1 MGIVIFTSDDSKFLE
16 GNYVLMTGK
25 IDTPPSNP
33 EVTYILRTTRF
44 KEKDVVNWLPYI
56 QNRLVVC
63 IDKPPKLSKKI
74 QEYVIIDDTYKNKP
88 NGFMSNIMSILSWK
102 DRLRVFTAIKDLPI
116 PYGLAFLRK
125 NRDDINLWRRIARAN
140 MELPDEYTR
149 AIFAYGINPD
159 GKKIVWPDKKKVEVK
174 VPKPFRQ
181 NDKYWEEII
190 KGSDSVANEIRDSKQ
205 QLPKGVK
212 KTKKAVNE
220 WL

>member
-1 MGIVIFTSDDSKFLE
+1 MGIVIFTNDDSKFLE
-16 GNYVLMTGK
+16 GNYVLMTGQ

-74 QEYVIIDDTYKNKP
+74 QEYVIIDDTYKKRP
-88 NGFMSNIMSILSWK
+88 NGFMSNITSILTWK
-102 DRLRVFTAIKDLPI
+102 NRLRVFTSIKDLPI

-149 AIFAYGINPD
+149 AIFAYSVEPD
-159 GKKIVWPDKKKVEVK
+159 NEKIVWPDKKKTETIT
-174 VPKPFRQ
+174 PKPFRQ

-190 KGSDSVANEIRDSKQ
+190 KGSESVANELRVSGQ
-205 QLPKGVK
+205 ELPKGVK
-212 KTKKAVNE
+212 KRKQVVNE